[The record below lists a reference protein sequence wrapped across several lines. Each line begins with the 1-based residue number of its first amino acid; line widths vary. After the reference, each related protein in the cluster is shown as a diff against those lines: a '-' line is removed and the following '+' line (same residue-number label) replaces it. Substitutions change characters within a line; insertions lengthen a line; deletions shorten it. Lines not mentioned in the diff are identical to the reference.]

1 MGGFGCPVSPYNN
14 TSPYMQE
21 LIVRWYQ
28 FGVVSPIFRTHGCR
42 AGQAEVLPDDS
53 KCISAEGMKPQG
65 PQGSCG
71 PNEVP
76 LPALFSLSPPRAPRS
91 LLSPLSTLPKS
102 SPSVRPRNHRSG
114 RTERASSR
122 F

>member
-76 LPALFSLSPPRAPRS
+76 LFSLSPARAPLSS
-91 LLSPLSTLPKS
+91 LSALYSP
-102 SPSVRPRNHRSG
+102 
-114 RTERASSR
+114 
-122 F
+122 